1 MKYTQEQKDKVIRKR
16 QSIRWEQQLKEKRIR
31 NQFPIEVYFENGFLI
46 IESKMN
52 YEYVCT

>member
-31 NQFPIEVYFENGFLI
+31 NQFPVEVYFENGFLI

-52 YEYVCT
+52 YEDVCT